1 MLVKAY
7 SLQQDRS
14 RHCQIYNKQK
24 ELRVLLSFDPR
35 VSHACWQYNIS
46 EQNFIGMKIMSETTN
61 TESTNPESTTAAP
74 ESSSEFEQYQLS
86 EKWLK
91 RFKLLKKLGA
101 DSQSMFS
108 IMKTPEFKGLSNSDR
123 ISVSLNFF
131 VLFFGPLY
139 YLFKKMWMKAGF
151 MFASIWVFNGLLSI
165 VEGLLGFTFPSVIF
179 WVVPNVICAQI
190 ACYDYYKHITAE
202 EKIWPQVPEF
212 LKQPVGIISYLVAS
226 FVFLMVAV
234 SLTTA

>member
-1 MLVKAY
+1 
-7 SLQQDRS
+7 
-14 RHCQIYNKQK
+14 
-24 ELRVLLSFDPR
+24 
-35 VSHACWQYNIS
+35 
-46 EQNFIGMKIMSETTN
+46 MSETTN

-74 ESSSEFEQYQLS
+74 ESSSEFEQYKLS

-108 IMKTPEFKGLSNSDR
+108 IMKTPEFKGLSNAER

-139 YLFKKMWMKAGF
+139 YLIKKMWMKAGF
-151 MFASIWVFNGLLSI
+151 IIASIWMFNGLLYL
-165 VEGLLGFTFPSVIF
+165 VQGLLGFQFPSVIF

-190 ACYDYYKHITAE
+190 ACHDYYKHATVE

-212 LKQPVGIISYLVAS
+212 FKKTAGIISYLVAAL
-226 FVFLMVAV
+226 VFLMVVV
-234 SLTTA
+234 SLTTV